1 MKKTINGQELFFK
14 KKTQIHFLSKSVT
27 RVRTCVAVRRLFPS
41 VSKTRFFS
49 SSSSGCCDS
58 PSLLYNSNFEKE
70 EGKRKMSVK
79 IVCARGH
86 LLAVTKALG
95 RSRLYASFVYC
106 INGRLEEKRKEEEKG
121 KKKLDGFLPAYHVVL
136 CMPQGRQPKVWAGTG
151 YQQFNSRIAVAIQS
165 RRVVDVFFLYLFRSR
180 NNNRDN
186 NPKK

>member
-121 KKKLDGFLPAYHVVL
+121 KK
-136 CMPQGRQPKVWAGTG
+136 
-151 YQQFNSRIAVAIQS
+151 NSMG
-165 RRVVDVFFLYLFRSR
+165 FFLLITSSCVCH
-180 NNNRDN
+180 RDASQRCGPAQDISN
-186 NPKK
+186 STVELLWQYSHAASSTFSFSTFSVHVITIETTTKK

>member
-1 MKKTINGQELFFK
+1 
-14 KKTQIHFLSKSVT
+14 
-27 RVRTCVAVRRLFPS
+27 
-41 VSKTRFFS
+41 
-49 SSSSGCCDS
+49 
-58 PSLLYNSNFEKE
+58 
-70 EGKRKMSVK
+70 MSVK